1 MNEQGLKS
9 TNSVVIT
16 SINYAVVVRNAAEG
30 LAVLSKLQRDIY
42 TFKQEVFVVPS
53 ESAAAL
59 CRARHM
65 YMCTAQDVEPM
76 ALPVRGRMNFRR
88 DVAIQPSASV
98 PLTLNPAVAI
108 NPVVDNT
115 SVTPTPAPSLQGF
128 WLVSASNGYAIAA
141 SNESL
146 FGMIDDDNL
155 RYIHAIYSGSD
166 FNYAVFL
173 ARQDY
178 VARFFRRYG
187 EQFVPTIPFLAKADS
202 YFIDDWYHQR
212 EIDREEDEAW
222 TDLQNHGVI

>member
-1 MNEQGLKS
+1 MNEQSLKL
-9 TNSVVIT
+9 TKSVVIT

-59 CRARHM
+59 CRTRHM

-76 ALPVRGRMNFRR
+76 ALPVRGRLNFRR
-88 DVAIQPSASV
+88 DAAAQPSASV
-98 PLTLNPAVAI
+98 PQALNPSVAI
-108 NPVVDNT
+108 TPVINNAL
-115 SVTPTPAPSLQGF
+115 VTPTPAPLLQGL
-128 WLVSASNGYAIAA
+128 WLVSAANGYAVA
-141 SNESL
+141 SSNQSL

-155 RYIHAIYSGSD
+155 QYIHAVYSGAD
-166 FNYAVFL
+166 FNYAAFL

-178 VARFFRRYG
+178 VSRFFRRYG
-187 EQFVPTIPFLAKADS
+187 AQFVPTIPFLAKPDT

-212 EIDREEDEAW
+212 EIDREDDDAW